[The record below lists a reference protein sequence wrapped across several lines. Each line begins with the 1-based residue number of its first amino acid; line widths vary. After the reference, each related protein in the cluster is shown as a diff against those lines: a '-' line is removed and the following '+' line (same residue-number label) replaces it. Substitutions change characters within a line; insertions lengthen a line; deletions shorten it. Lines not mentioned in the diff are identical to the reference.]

1 MQQTRLFRMHPTAMR
16 TRVNLER
23 LLRCSEKLGNELSG
37 EPDRRRLLTYLSVLE
52 RYWHELDAAR
62 CSKAVLDEYRR
73 KIEHIGDLLD
83 DEKMLAG
90 SGGALARSQAHNN
103 ASLTREQANSEL
115 ASRLNAA
122 SRVQQALR
130 SQLMQHVEGVAGGG
144 DTSSLASFTSLG
156 ALPATSCAGS
166 MPSCSSTGAATA
178 AAATAA
184 AASSLFLEPGA
195 AERAALVGAGRFGG
209 AGTGGGGGG
218 GGGSAEPESLG
229 RALENQRELQDD
241 LIEDLGELVA
251 QMKDKS
257 MAAREAVKDD
267 TAVLDSTGNVIDL
280 NQAKLD
286 ASNEALKQQI
296 NATRGSTCI
305 TWLMLLLV
313 CLLFVS
319 MFFFMKLFKKKV

>member
-1 MQQTRLFRMHPTAMR
+1 MALGTVNPATRV
-16 TRVNLER
+16 RVNLER

-37 EPDRRRLLTYLSVLE
+37 ESDRRRLLTYLSVLE

-130 SQLMQHVEGVAGGG
+130 SQLMQHVEGVATSG
-144 DTSSLASFTSLG
+144 DASSHASCAAVD
-156 ALPATSCAGS
+156 ALPAMCAGS
-166 MPSCSSTGAATA
+166 MPGCSSVGAATA

-195 AERAALVGAGRFGG
+195 AERAALVGAMGG
-209 AGTGGGGGG
+209 AGSGSGGGGNGG
-218 GGGSAEPESLG
+218 GDGSAEPEGLG
-229 RALENQRELQDD
+229 RTLETQRELQDD
-241 LIEDLGELVA
+241 LLEDLGELVA

-257 MAAREAVKDD
+257 LQAREAVKDD
-267 TAVLDSTGNVIDL
+267 TAVLDATGNVIDL

-296 NATRGSTCI
+296 NAMRGSTCI

-313 CLLFVS
+313 CLIFVF